1 MSSLKNP
8 YWIGRA
14 VVPAAW
20 AWILLV
26 IGLSFWGAW
35 DIPSRLPDI
44 NEIATTHLFLAP
56 ISLILF
62 LLVSWIR
69 KRFDDE
75 EAHPGS
81 RPFARWR
88 ATLGI
93 WLLAFLHPV
102 SCGLYPTAFNLDT
115 RTVEAISRAVSE
127 MQVGMNRGEVEK
139 RIVELNA
146 ALPISMQMDQE
157 RHRRDQQ
164 DVARYL
170 AEQDPVARRQ
180 LWPTLSRDTFVFIPW
195 GAKPGEE
202 PDRNAREQVFLRR
215 MRASSNIG
223 VDRIQ
228 IRYELAFLMEE
239 VVYSSNRQL
248 LMDPQPCTIHA
259 RIPAPPEAEFPYPCP
274 SK

>member
-1 MSSLKNP
+1 VSSLKNP

-26 IGLSFWGAW
+26 IVLSFWGAW

-56 ISLILF
+56 ISLMLF
-62 LLVSWIR
+62 LLMSWVR

-75 EAHPGS
+75 EAYPGS
-81 RPFARWR
+81 RPFTRWR

-115 RTVEAISRAVSE
+115 QTIEAISRTVSA
-127 MQVGMNRGEVEK
+127 MQVGMPRDEVEK

-180 LWPTLSRDTFVFIPW
+180 LWPALSRDTFVFIPW
-195 GAKPGEE
+195 GTKPGEE

-228 IRYELAFLMEE
+228 IRYGPAFWVEE

-248 LMDPQPCTIHA
+248 LMEPQPCTIHTI
-259 RIPAPPEAEFPYPCP
+259 IPAPPEAEFPYPCP

>member
-1 MSSLKNP
+1 VSSLKNP

-26 IGLSFWGAW
+26 VVLSFWGAW

-44 NEIATTHLFLAP
+44 NEVATAHLFLAP
-56 ISLILF
+56 VSLLLF
-62 LLVSWIR
+62 LLVSWTR

-75 EAHPGS
+75 AHPGP
-81 RPFARWR
+81 RPFVRWR

-102 SCGLYPTAFNLDT
+102 SCGLYPMAFNLDT
-115 RTVEAISRAVSE
+115 RTVEDISRAVRS
-127 MQVGMNRGEVEK
+127 MQVGMPRDEVEQ
-139 RIVELNA
+139 RIVALNA
-146 ALPISMQMDQE
+146 ALPISMQMDQA

-170 AEQDPVARRQ
+170 AEKDPAARRQ
-180 LWPTLSRDTFVFIPW
+180 LWPALSRDTFVFIPW
-195 GAKPGEE
+195 GTKPGEE

-215 MRASSNIG
+215 VRASSDIG
-223 VDRIQ
+223 VDKIQ
-228 IRYELAFLMEE
+228 IRYGPVFLAEE
-239 VVYSSNRQL
+239 IVYSSNRQL
-248 LMDPQPCTIHA
+248 LMESQPCTVHA
-259 RIPAPPEAEFPYPCP
+259 MIPAPPDAEFPYPCP

>member
-1 MSSLKNP
+1 VSSLKNP
-8 YWIGRA
+8 YWIGQA

-26 IGLSFWGAW
+26 VVLSFWGAW

-44 NEIATTHLFLAP
+44 NEVATTHLFLAP
-56 ISLILF
+56 ISLLLF
-62 LLVSWIR
+62 LLVSWTR
-69 KRFDDE
+69 KHFDDD
-75 EAHPGS
+75 EAHPGP

-102 SCGLYPTAFNLDT
+102 SCGLYPAAFNLDT
-115 RTVEAISRAVSE
+115 RTVEDISRAVRS
-127 MQVGMNRGEVEK
+127 MQVGMPRDEMEQ
-139 RIVELNA
+139 RIVALNA

-170 AEQDPVARRQ
+170 AEKDPAIRRQ
-180 LWPTLSRDTFVFIPW
+180 LWPALSRDTFVFIPW
-195 GAKPGEE
+195 GTKPGAE

-215 MRASSNIG
+215 VRASSDIG
-223 VDRIQ
+223 VDKIQ
-228 IRYELAFLMEE
+228 IRYGPAFLAEE
-239 VVYSSNRQL
+239 IVYSSNRQL
-248 LMDPQPCTIHA
+248 LMESQPCTIHVM
-259 RIPAPPEAEFPYPCP
+259 IPAPPDAEFPYPCP

>member
-26 IGLSFWGAW
+26 GVLSFWGAW

-44 NEIATTHLFLAP
+44 NETATTHLFLAP

-69 KRFDDE
+69 KHYDDE
-75 EAHPGS
+75 GTHPGP
-81 RPFARWR
+81 RPFTRWR

-115 RTVEAISRAVSE
+115 RTVEAISRAVNA
-127 MQVGMNRGEVEK
+127 MQVGMTRDEMEK
-139 RIVELNA
+139 RIVALNA

-164 DVARYL
+164 YVARYL
-170 AEQDPVARRQ
+170 TAQDPAARRQ
-180 LWPTLSRDTFVFIPW
+180 LWPALSSATFVFIPW
-195 GAKPGEE
+195 GTKLGEE

-215 MRASSNIG
+215 MRVSSNIG

-228 IRYELAFLMEE
+228 IRYGPAFGVEE

-248 LMDPQPCTIHA
+248 LMESQPCTIHA
-259 RIPAPPEAEFPYPCP
+259 VIPVPPDAEFPYPCP

>member
-1 MSSLKNP
+1 VSSLKNP
-8 YWIGRA
+8 YWIGQA

-26 IGLSFWGAW
+26 VVLSFWGAW

-44 NEIATTHLFLAP
+44 NEVATTHLFLAP
-56 ISLILF
+56 VSLMLF
-62 LLVSWIR
+62 LLVSWTR
-69 KRFDDE
+69 KHFDDD
-75 EAHPGS
+75 EAHPGP

-102 SCGLYPTAFNLDT
+102 SCGLYPAAFNLDT
-115 RTVEAISRAVSE
+115 RTVEDISRAVSS
-127 MQVGMNRGEVEK
+127 MQVGMPRDEVEQ

-170 AEQDPVARRQ
+170 AEQDPAARRQ
-180 LWPTLSRDTFVFIPW
+180 
-195 GAKPGEE
+195 
-202 PDRNAREQVFLRR
+202 
-215 MRASSNIG
+215 RANSEA
-223 VDRIQ
+223 Q
-228 IRYELAFLMEE
+228 
-239 VVYSSNRQL
+239 NRQFRPVVREIAEGEAGRCRL
-248 LMDPQPCTIHA
+248 GAPHGGACAPAAPSGFGPCRQMGNHRFQPGSRGRAATGSAHRDRDPVT
-259 RIPAPPEAEFPYPCP
+259 
-274 SK
+274 

>member
-1 MSSLKNP
+1 VSSLKNP
-8 YWIGRA
+8 HWIGRA

-26 IGLSFWGAW
+26 IVLSFWGAW

-69 KRFDDE
+69 KHFDDE

-115 RTVEAISRAVSE
+115 RTVEDISRAVSE
-127 MQVGMNRGEVEK
+127 MQVGMARDEVEK
-139 RIVELNA
+139 RIVEVNA

-157 RHRRDQQ
+157 RHRKDQQ

-170 AEQDPVARRQ
+170 AEQDPAVRRQ
-180 LWPTLSRDTFVFIPW
+180 LWPALSRDTFVFIPW

-228 IRYELAFLMEE
+228 IRYGPAFLMEE
-239 VVYSSNRQL
+239 MVYSSNRQL
-248 LMDPQPCTIHA
+248 LMERQPCTIHVI
-259 RIPAPPEAEFPYPCP
+259 IPVPPEAEFPYPCP
-274 SK
+274 PK